1 MRIGIL
7 GPIGTADIQHLLD
20 VETPTSLPPGIPGAP
35 FMGTLITAFLELGHE
50 VVAFTSERTVAL
62 DSPPRHMDGPRFRLW
77 LCPSRPNGTLPRHGH
92 IGRIWDFFHL
102 ERARLSEAVA
112 RDRVDIL
119 HAHWIYEYAMVAIE
133 SGLPAI
139 ATAHDVPAEILRF
152 SPTPYT
158 LGRYMMARRVLKSG
172 IPITAVSPHTADR
185 IAPLARYP
193 IRTVANPL
201 PAWLRKLKKSERSK
215 NSSMEKGQVPF
226 VIAMVMGH
234 WNRFKNPLPAI
245 LAFLELKKTLP
256 RICELRLYGPD
267 FVSDGKA
274 EKLLRSANLPL
285 EGIKL
290 RGRIE
295 HRELL
300 HEMQSASLLLHP
312 SLTETFGMAIA
323 EAMAIG
329 IPIIGGVRSGAVPWL
344 LDQGRA
350 GQLVDVTDSK
360 AIYDAIMRI
369 FINPGEIE
377 AQCEA
382 ARNRAW
388 QLADPHITAER
399 YLSVYR
405 SVLS

>member
-1 MRIGIL
+1 
-7 GPIGTADIQHLLD
+7 
-20 VETPTSLPPGIPGAP
+20 
-35 FMGTLITAFLELGHE
+35 
-50 VVAFTSERTVAL
+50 
-62 DSPPRHMDGPRFRLW
+62 
-77 LCPSRPNGTLPRHGH
+77 
-92 IGRIWDFFHL
+92 
-102 ERARLSEAVA
+102 
-112 RDRVDIL
+112 
-119 HAHWIYEYAMVAIE
+119 
-133 SGLPAI
+133 
-139 ATAHDVPAEILRF
+139 
-152 SPTPYT
+152 
-158 LGRYMMARRVLKSG
+158 
-172 IPITAVSPHTADR
+172 
-185 IAPLARYP
+185 
-193 IRTVANPL
+193 
-201 PAWLRKLKKSERSK
+201 
-215 NSSMEKGQVPF
+215 
-226 VIAMVMGH
+226 MVMGH

-274 EKLLRSANLPL
+274 ERLLRAANLPL

-369 FINPGEIE
+369 FENPDEIE

-388 QLADPHITAER
+388 QLADPLATAEQ
-399 YLSVYR
+399 YLDVYR

>member
-20 VETPTSLPPGIPGAP
+20 QAGSASLPPGIPGAP

-50 VVAFTSERTVAL
+50 VVAFTSERTVDL
-62 DSPPRHMDGPRFRLW
+62 DSPPRHVDGPGFRLW
-77 LCPSRPNGTLPRHGH
+77 LCPSRPNGTLPRHGR
-92 IGRIWDFFHL
+92 IGRVWDFFSV
-102 ERARLSEAVA
+102 ERKRLAEAVA
-112 RDRVDIL
+112 SERVDIL
-119 HAHWIYEYAMVAIE
+119 HAHWIYEYAMVAIH

-152 SPTPYT
+152 TPTPYT
-158 LGRYMMARRVLKSG
+158 LGRYMMARQVLKSG
-172 IPITAVSPHTADR
+172 IPITAVSGYAAESMASLVPQ
-185 IAPLARYP
+185 P
-193 IRTVANPL
+193 ITIVANPL
-201 PAWLRKLKKSERSK
+201 PAWLRTLKKYERPK
-215 NSSMEKGQVPF
+215 NSSMEKDPPPF

-245 LAFLELKKTLP
+245 LAFLELEKTLS
-256 RICELRLYGPD
+256 RTCELRLYGPD
-267 FVSDGKA
+267 FGPGGKA
-274 EKLLRSANLPL
+274 ERLLRAANLPL

-295 HRELL
+295 HRDLL
-300 HEMQSASLLLHP
+300 REMQSASLLLHP
-312 SLTETFGMAIA
+312 SLTEAFPMAIA

-329 IPIIGGVRSGAVPWL
+329 IPIIAGIQSGGVPWL
-344 LDQGRA
+344 LDRGQA
-350 GQLVDVTDSK
+350 GQLVDVKNAK
-360 AIYDAIMRI
+360 AIYGAIKRI
-369 FINPGEIE
+369 FEYPEEID

-388 QLADPHITAER
+388 QLADPHATAEQ
-399 YLSVYR
+399 YLGVYR